1 MDLGLELS
9 GKVLVLEPTF
19 YTTKHKP
26 KASSNA
32 ILIKRSIFGGGVVE
46 TGFLSVALPGCPKTC
61 LADKAGLDPPASSS

>member
-32 ILIKRSIFGGGVVE
+32 ILIKRSIFEGGGR
-46 TGFLSVALPGCPKTC
+46 
-61 LADKAGLDPPASSS
+61 